1 MSHDPGSIA
10 AAEKKLS
17 RKDKAHILKNLAHYM
32 KGAWRYAAFAWA
44 VVALEV
50 VCEVL
55 IPYLSQFII
64 NIINPGQAAIDAG
77 YTISAHTG
85 ELFGMAGGMV
95 GLALVSC
102 TCGILGGILAAKAS
116 AIFGRN
122 LRQAM
127 YYKIQDFSFKNIDHF
142 STSSL
147 ITRMTTDVTNVQN
160 SLQMILRMVV
170 RAPFMIIFALVMA
183 STISW
188 QLAMVFL
195 ATIPFL
201 AIVLFGIAIKV
212 HPIFVRVFNAYDDL
226 NASVQ
231 ENLQGIRVVKSF
243 AREKHE
249 TEKFS
254 GVSRFI
260 YKTFVKAERR
270 LAFNN
275 PAMQLAIYASML
287 VIGYFGA
294 KMIIENGNA
303 ADGFNTG
310 SLTSL
315 INYVMQIMI
324 SLMMVSLSFVMII
337 IARNSAERIVE
348 VLDEQSDLVAPENA
362 LREVAD
368 GSVDFDHVGFRYNAT
383 SEKEV
388 LHDVDVHIPSG
399 TTVGIIGGT
408 GSSKST
414 FISLI
419 ARLYDVESGA
429 VKVGGKDVRDYDLVT
444 LRDAVSVVLQKN
456 VLFSGTIRSN
466 LLWGNP
472 NATQEEI
479 EKAAKLACAD
489 EFIEKLPDK
498 YDSPVEQG
506 GTNFSGGQRQ
516 RLCIAR
522 ALLKNPKILILDDS
536 TSAVD
541 TKTDATIRHAFRT
554 EIPDVT
560 KFIVAQRV
568 LSIKDCD
575 LILVL
580 DQGEIVERGT
590 HQELMALN
598 GIYRETY
605 DSQQKGG
612 DFDAAK
618 NESR

>member
-1 MSHDPGSIA
+1 MSAEA
-10 AAEKKLS
+10 ALNQQTGKIEK
-17 RKDKAHILKNLAHYM
+17 AQVLKNLSQYM
-32 KGAWRYAAFAWA
+32 KGAWPFAILAW
-44 VVALEV
+44 VMVACEV

-55 IPYLSQFII
+55 IPYLSQFVI
-64 NIINPGQAAIDAG
+64 NIINPGADAIAQG
-77 YTISAHTG
+77 YRVAEHTG
-85 ELFGMAGGMV
+85 ELFGMAAGML
-95 GLALVSC
+95 GLAIVSC
-102 TCGILGGILAAKAS
+102 TAGILAGIFSAIAS
-116 AIFGRN
+116 ARFGRN

-147 ITRMTTDVTNVQN
+147 ITRLTTDVTNVQN

-170 RAPFMIIFALVMA
+170 RCPFMMIFALIMA

-188 QLAMVFL
+188 QLALIFL

-201 AIVLFGIAIKV
+201 AFVLFGIAIKV
-212 HPIFVRVFNAYDDL
+212 HPTFVRVFTAYDDL

-231 ENLQGIRVVKSF
+231 ENLQGIRVVKSY
-243 AREKHE
+243 AREGHE
-249 TEKFS
+249 TEKF
-254 GVSRFI
+254 GKVSRFI
-260 YKTFVKAERR
+260 YKTFVKAERL

-275 PAMQLAIYASML
+275 PAMQLATYASML
-287 VIGYFGA
+287 VIAYFGSR
-294 KMIIENGNA
+294 MIIENGNA

-315 INYVMQIMI
+315 LTYVMQILI
-324 SLMMVSLSFVMII
+324 ALMMLSMSFVMII

-348 VLDEQSDLVAPENA
+348 VLKEEPDLVSPENA
-362 LREVAD
+362 ITDVAD
-368 GSVDFDHVGFRYNAT
+368 GSIDFEHVGFRYNKT

-388 LHDVDVHIPSG
+388 LHDINLHIPSG
-399 TTVGIIGGT
+399 SMVGIIGAT

-414 FISLI
+414 FVSMI
-419 ARLYDVESGA
+419 ARLYDVDNGQ
-429 VKVGGKDVRDYDLVT
+429 VKVGGKDVREYDLKV
-444 LRDAVSVVLQKN
+444 LRDSVAVVLQKN

-466 LLWGNP
+466 LQWGNA

-489 EFIEKLPDK
+489 EFIEKLPEK
-498 YDSPVEQG
+498 YDAPVEQG

-522 ALLKNPKILILDDS
+522 ALLKQPKILILDDS

-541 TKTDATIRHAFRT
+541 TRTDASIRHAFQT

-560 KFIVAQRV
+560 KLIVAQRV

-580 DQGEIVERGT
+580 DKGEIVESGS
-590 HQELMALN
+590 HKELMALN

-612 DFDAAK
+612 DFDAK
-618 NESR
+618 DESR